1 MLKYFKLIFIFI
13 LLVTNLLFAQPNEWE
28 KAGELCVPV
37 ANGQAVVYK
46 EKIYILGGY
55 SGESNNAVDVIQEFD
70 PSDGSCAIVGKMQT
84 PRSGFIADIFDD
96 YILACGGVSE
106 NKLSASSI
114 ELWQPNNAAGILAKN
129 PFLNRINPTGG
140 IYKERLFVIGGYSD
154 PIFGFFPLPY
164 IVEFNLSTKKIT
176 FVDELSD
183 ESLPYQQ
190 SSAFYDNGVY
200 ILGGVYN
207 GVSNKVYKF
216 DISNHDNERIYP
228 NLIYARAGAVAVT
241 AKDGQIYLIGGYNE
255 KSAAIDSIEIY
266 QVGDNTNKSRLAQP
280 LLTPRKELTAARIRF
295 NYADDRIYAFGGKD
309 ENDHIVA
316 SIEMLQLSNAAT
328 TVESKATVVSNFVLE
343 NNFPNPFNSSTKI
356 GFNLQNPSH
365 VRLDIFTTLGQL
377 LRTITNESLMAG
389 HYSFIW
395 DGRDNNGQPAPSNVY
410 IYRLKTDS
418 YSISK
423 KMILM
428 K

>member
-1 MLKYFKLIFIFI
+1 MIKLYRLILIFV
-13 LLVTNLLFAQPNEWE
+13 LLATNLLFAQPNEWE
-28 KAGELCVPV
+28 KTGELCVPV
-37 ANGQAVVYK
+37 ANAQAVVYK

-55 SGESNNAVDVIQEFD
+55 SGESNDAVDVIQEFD
-70 PSDGSCAIVGKMQT
+70 PSNGSCTLVGKMQT
-84 PRSGFIADIFDD
+84 PRSGFIADVFDD
-96 YILACGGVSE
+96 YILVCGGVRE
-106 NKLSASSI
+106 NKLTASSI

-164 IVEFNLSTKKIT
+164 IIEFNLSTKKIT
-176 FVDELSD
+176 FVDELND

-190 SSAFYDNGVY
+190 SSAFYDDGVY

-216 DISNHDNERIYP
+216 DISSHENERIYP

-241 AKDGQIYLIGGYNE
+241 GEDGDIYLIGGYNE
-255 KSAAIDSIEIY
+255 RSAAIDSMEVY
-266 QVGDNTNKSRLAQP
+266 RVGDDTNKSRLAQP
-280 LLTPRKELTAARIRF
+280 LLKPRKELTAARIKF
-295 NYADDRIYAFGGKD
+295 DDADDRIYVFGGKD
-309 ENDHIVA
+309 ENDHIVS
-316 SIEMLQLSNAAT
+316 SIEMLQLSNAVSA
-328 TVESKATVVSNFVLE
+328 VEPRPAILNDFVLE

-356 GFNLQNPSH
+356 GFNLQNQSH

-377 LRTITNESLMAG
+377 LRTITNESLLSG
-389 HYSFIW
+389 HYEYTW
-395 DGRDNNGQPAPSNVY
+395 DGRDESGQPAPSNVY

-418 YSISK
+418 YSVSK